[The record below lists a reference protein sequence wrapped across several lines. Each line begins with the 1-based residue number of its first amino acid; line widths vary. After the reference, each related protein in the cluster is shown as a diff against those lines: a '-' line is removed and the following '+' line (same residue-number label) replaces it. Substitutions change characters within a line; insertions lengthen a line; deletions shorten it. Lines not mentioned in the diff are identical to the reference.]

1 MSGDEGGR
9 GRRREADASATYDQG
24 IAGSGPWPGRRSGTD
39 DSEAP
44 ASPGKRTLAQR
55 LVQRSSDDGDGD
67 AGDAGPVSIHDV
79 ATAAVDGKGS
89 GSPLDEGVRSRV
101 EAHLGA
107 DLSGVRVHTDV
118 LARQSSAAM
127 GARAFTFGSDVFL
140 GPGEASTDVELMA
153 HELTHVVQQGAARMK
168 AAQAKIE
175 VGAADS
181 PAEAQA
187 DAVAASVTG
196 GAAPTTALIVETA
209 PVAPQVTKAA
219 FLADLK
225 SQILASATEVL
236 GALWAVAGC
245 PYIESWFASHEADP
259 ATSIEAMAK
268 RYSGL
273 TTAAAPS
280 DYVPPILARL
290 RGGILRWRDGQDVG
304 SELSSFGLAGA
315 AQAATASQPGPAGA
329 TGAGTAQPK
338 LSAGSSPSPN
348 DIARELGPGAPLDSA
363 TAARMG
369 DAFGEDFSQVR
380 IHTDV
385 QAARKASEVNAAAF
399 AVGHDVVF
407 AGGQY
412 QPGTPVGDAMLAHEL
427 AHVVQQ
433 KRADDD
439 EAARDAPI
447 GAESSSHEAD
457 ADSATVG
464 VMQRLYGG
472 AKAAAARVKPA
483 LTSDYQLQR
492 CQTNAVAGLLGGEF
506 QGAWLD
512 QKVGETNQFAGFSEI
527 HSDIDAERT
536 LGQDDTEA
544 AAIARVK
551 TNGKA
556 GAVTLEEGKYVSYE
570 TNIGFGYKDEVYTA
584 VSGYGYATSSSS
596 KPPSVMPGVVALIS
610 NTNMVVRPGSF
621 TPGEAGGDGD
631 AQAADASGHLASTD
645 DPFQGYKDA
654 LGDGSSINQQGDP
667 VLLAA
672 FEASMKDTALVIL
685 NKSEAEVKTKKE
697 RFDKG
702 TAGVGA
708 DERATMRKV
717 AEDLDALDKKIAT
730 VQAEITSFMLSYARA
745 QAPGGSGSP
754 IPLGQNYKD
763 QADEAQE
770 RKDEL
775 ETQRRITVAKYP
787 LLSRVDPAKF
797 KALSDDEM
805 VSQLGGELPGILSD
819 IEKTRT
825 NVADGSLN
833 LWAASSVVEATIAGL
848 GLDEDKRKYIKGVQ
862 EHNAKA
868 ATISSV
874 VLAVF
879 SIGFGIAAALTTG
892 GASLFFAA
900 GAFGLGTYDAIVTTD
915 QYLVNKPGS
924 NTAENKDAGLVDA
937 PPGWGWLVVAWIGV
951 GLDTADVVRAV
962 KAIGKAEKTIAEGAS
977 ELSKGGKLGM
987 AESDLAAKLRQVA
1000 GDVDGATKF
1009 GEAHKAAVSGRLK
1022 VSIDI
1027 DPALAAD
1034 VRVMYEVEQGGKRVK
1049 ITTLKVGPDATLAEV
1064 LAHERIVQLMRRY
1077 EGVTG
1082 AIREL
1087 WDRML
1092 SLVGKSTSANPFPPG
1107 SRAYESWLELKKL
1120 PDLAEAR
1127 ILKYPNGV
1135 GAANESALSA
1145 DLEFL
1150 ENERRLHQQV
1160 VDDIALESGAGFVAK
1175 TGDSGRAAVAAG
1187 YPLPPDITK
1196 IEDLEK
1202 SQYFYKTSASGDGTF
1217 TLSRKAKAD
1226 VAPLQPEIGANG
1238 KPTGGFV
1245 EGDMTRTEKA
1255 AALVASMSD
1264 TKQKA
1269 YAALKAA
1276 EEAKGNMVVPI
1287 KKMATTDES
1296 IAKLAAKHGPAD
1308 LEEKVYELVFEA
1320 MERKIKAKGLA
1331 PAAEAAEVA
1340 ESIGTARKAAKELM
1354 AHPITVIE
1362 GTDQLRAFG
1371 YRAKYLSATGQAA
1384 EDVNDLHHMIPLY
1397 LGGDHRHLVDLYED
1411 LHTRMHELV
1420 DSIKWDAKGITLAPS
1435 SIQKA
1440 PLNFENGA
1448 AIITPQGAITYNPLL
1463 PQAAPP

>member
-1 MSGDEGGR
+1 MPHED
-9 GRRREADASATYDQG
+9 ADPGEPG
-24 IAGSGPWPGRRSGTD
+24 I
-39 DSEAP
+39 
-44 ASPGKRTLAQR
+44 
-55 LVQRSSDDGDGD
+55 
-67 AGDAGPVSIHDV
+67 SIHDV
-79 ATAAVDGKGS
+79 ATAAVDGKDG
-89 GSPLDEGVRSRV
+89 GGPVDEGVRSRV

-107 DLSGVRVHTDV
+107 DLSGVRVHTDP
-118 LARQSSAAM
+118 LARQSTAAM
-127 GARAFTFGSDVFL
+127 GARAFAFGSDVFL
-140 GPGEASTDVELMA
+140 GPGESGTDIELMA

-168 AAQAKIE
+168 ATQAKLE

-187 DAVAASVTG
+187 DAVAASVAG
-196 GAAPTTALIVETA
+196 GAAPTALIVEAA

-225 SQILASATEVL
+225 TQILASATEVL
-236 GALWAVAGC
+236 GSLWAIAGC
-245 PYIESWFASHEADP
+245 PYIESWFASHASDP
-259 ATSIEAMAK
+259 ATTIEAMAK

-273 TTAAAPS
+273 TTAVAPT
-280 DYVPPILARL
+280 DYLPPILARL

-304 SELSSFGLAGA
+304 GELSAFGLAGA
-315 AQAATASQPGPAGA
+315 AQAATATQPGPAGA
-329 TGAGTAQPK
+329 APGTAQAK
-338 LSAGSSPSPN
+338 LGASSGASPN
-348 DIARELGPGAPLDSA
+348 DIARELGPGAPLDGN

-447 GAESSSHEAD
+447 GAESSAHEAD

-483 LTSDYQLQR
+483 LTSDFQMQR
-492 CQTNAVAGLLGGEF
+492 CQTNAVEGLMGADFE
-506 QGAWLD
+506 GAWLGE
-512 QKVGETNQFAGFSEI
+512 KVGETNNFAGFSEI
-527 HSDIDAERT
+527 HTDIDAERT
-536 LGQDDTEA
+536 LGRDDTEA

-551 TNGKA
+551 TNGKP
-556 GAVTLEEGKYVSYE
+556 GAVTLEDGKYVSYE
-570 TNIGFGYKDEVYTA
+570 TDMGFGYKDEMYVAST
-584 VSGYGYATSSSS
+584 GYGATASSS
-596 KPPSVMPGVVALIS
+596 KPPSVMPGVVCLIS

-621 TPGEAGGDGD
+621 TPGQAGGDGD
-631 AQAADASGHLASTD
+631 AQAADASAHLASTD

-654 LGDGSSINQQGDP
+654 VGDGNAINNQEDP

-685 NKSEAEVKTKKE
+685 NKSEQEVKTKQA
-697 RFDKG
+697 RFDQG
-702 TAGVGA
+702 TSGVGT
-708 DERATMRKV
+708 DELATMRAV
-717 AEDLDALDKKIAT
+717 AGELDALDKKIAT
-730 VQAEITSFMLSYARA
+730 AQAEITAANTAWAMKQPPAGGVMPGAFGEKDREEARA
-745 QAPGGSGSP
+745 AG
-754 IPLGQNYKD
+754 
-763 QADEAQE
+763 E
-770 RKDEL
+770 RKEAL

-797 KALSDDEM
+797 KSLTDDEM
-805 VSQLGGELPGILSD
+805 VSQLGGEMPGILSD
-819 IEKTRT
+819 IEKTRA

-833 LWAASSVVEATIAGL
+833 LWAASSVVEATIAGF
-848 GLDEDKRKYIKGVQ
+848 GLNEEKRKYIKGVQ

-868 ATISSV
+868 STISSV

-879 SIGFGIAAALTTG
+879 SIGFGIAAAFTTG

-900 GAFGLGTYDAIVTTD
+900 GAFGLGTYDAVVATD
-915 QYLVNKPGS
+915 QYMVNRPAS

-937 PPGWGWLVVAWIGV
+937 PPGWGWLVVAWVGV
-951 GLDTADVVRAV
+951 GLDALDVVKAV

-987 AESDLAAKLRQVA
+987 EESELAAKLRQVA

-1009 GEAHKAAVSGRLK
+1009 GEAHKAAVSGRFG
-1022 VSIDI
+1022 VAVDI

-1034 VRVMYEVEQGGKRVK
+1034 VRVMYEVEQGGKRVR

-1092 SLVGKSTSANPFPPG
+1092 SLVGKSSNANPFPPG

-1120 PDLAEAR
+1120 PELGEAR
-1127 ILKYPNGV
+1127 ILKYPKGV

-1150 ENERRLHQQV
+1150 ENERKLHQQV

-1196 IEDLEK
+1196 LEDLEK

-1217 TLSRKAKAD
+1217 TLSRKVQSD
-1226 VAPLQPEIGANG
+1226 VKPLRPELGPDG
-1238 KPTGGFV
+1238 KPTGKFLP
-1245 EGDMTRTEKA
+1245 GDMTRSEEA

-1264 TKQKA
+1264 AKQKA

-1276 EEAKGNMVVPI
+1276 EEAKGNKVVPI
-1287 KKMATTDES
+1287 KKMATTDQS
-1296 IAKLAAKHGPAD
+1296 IAMLTQKFGPAD
-1308 LEEKVYELVFEA
+1308 FEEKVYELVFTSL
-1320 MERKIKAKGLA
+1320 ERKIKAKNLA
-1331 PAAEAAEVA
+1331 AAAEATEIAEA
-1340 ESIGTARKAAKELM
+1340 IGEARKAAKDLM
-1354 AHPITVIE
+1354 KHPITVIE

-1371 YRAKYLSATGQAA
+1371 YRAKYLSDTGKATDQI
-1384 EDVNDLHHMIPLY
+1384 DDLHHMIPLY
-1397 LGGDHRHLVDLYED
+1397 LGGDHMHLVDLYED
-1411 LHTRMHELV
+1411 LHKQMHQLV
-1420 DSIKWDAKGITLAPS
+1420 DSIKWDAAGTTLAPA

-1440 PLNFENGA
+1440 ALNFENGA
-1448 AIITPQGAITYNPLL
+1448 AIITKDGAITYNPLNAL
-1463 PQAAPP
+1463 PGP